1 MNAALKLSGCSFRSS
16 KYVALGEPNVSAL
29 LGDQREIEVGEP
41 PSALVAIASLMRRS
55 APARITFLERD
66 DAEGVLRR
74 GDVRVQLQR
83 PTKELLGARQISRSI
98 QISPIW

>member
-1 MNAALKLSGCSFRSS
+1 MQLQILEALRSASRTSPRCS
-16 KYVALGEPNVSAL
+16 AISARL
-29 LGDQREIEVGEP
+29 KWASLT
-41 PSALVAIASLMRRS
+41 SALVAIALDETFG
-55 APARITFLERD
+55 AGEITFLERD

-74 GDVRVQLQR
+74 GDVRIQLQR

>member
-1 MNAALKLSGCSFRSS
+1 M
-16 KYVALGEPNVSAL
+16 

-41 PSALVAIASLMRRS
+41 HVCLGGDRFSDETLGAGEV
-55 APARITFLERD
+55 TFLERD

-74 GDVRVQLQR
+74 GDVRIQLQR